1 MTFLARSAA
10 VLGAIALTISLPE
23 LAVARERTT
32 PTTPRTHQAEP
43 DYPPGTLGICRMA
56 PLTGRVAIDH
66 SGNLL
71 VLSDYCRSQHDQLD
85 DQAEHFWQNFIKSA
99 GSEAID
105 FAHTLDRQ
113 SVVAYGTTICPFLEN
128 GGTLPELR
136 QLQSDT
142 RLPSTFETAVTLA
155 AIYTYCPAYRSEIG
169 R

>member
-1 MTFLARSAA
+1 MTLLARSAA
-10 VLGAIALTISLPE
+10 VLGIIVLTISPSE

-32 PTTPRTHQAEP
+32 PTTPRPRVEP

-56 PLTGRVAIDH
+56 PLTGRVAIDN

-85 DQAEHFWQNFIKSA
+85 TQAEQFWQSFIENA
-99 GSEAID
+99 GSEAIT

-142 RLPSTFETAVTLA
+142 RLPSAFETAVTLA
-155 AIYTYCPAYRSEIG
+155 AIHTYCPTYRSEIG